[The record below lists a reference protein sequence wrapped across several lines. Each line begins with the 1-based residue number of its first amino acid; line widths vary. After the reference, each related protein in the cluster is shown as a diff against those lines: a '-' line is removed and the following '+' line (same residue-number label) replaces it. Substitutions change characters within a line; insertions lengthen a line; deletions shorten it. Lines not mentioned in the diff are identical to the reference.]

1 MSALLN
7 VGPAQI
13 FPLTVDQYHAMIDN
27 GILTSDDRVELL
39 DGVLI
44 RKLSINPYHCISVHA
59 SRQAFERVIP
69 PGWYVAD
76 QRPITLESSE
86 PEPDVAVIRGDFLD
100 YRTGHPRAENV
111 ALVVEVSDS
120 SLERDQVLKKR
131 IYAAAGI
138 ISYWIIDVKKNRVE
152 VYTEPQA
159 GDYKRCD
166 FFDRQQQI
174 PVVLDGQTVGAVPV
188 SDLLP

>member
-39 DGVLI
+39 DGVLV
-44 RKLSINPYHCISVHA
+44 RKALQNPPHRIATHA
-59 SRQAFERVIP
+59 TRQALEGIIP
-69 PGWYVAD
+69 KRWYVD
-76 QRPITLESSE
+76 EQKPITLATSE
-86 PEPDVAVIRGDFLD
+86 PEPDVAVIRGDFRD
-100 YRTGHPRAENV
+100 YFTRHPGPKEV
-111 ALVVEVSDS
+111 AIVIEVSDAT
-120 SLERDQVLKKR
+120 LERDRILKKR
-131 IYAAAGI
+131 IYAAGEITA
-138 ISYWIIDVKKNRVE
+138 YWIVDLRRNRVE
-152 VYTEPQA
+152 VYSQPEG

-166 FFDRQQQI
+166 IFEPHQQI
-174 PVVLDGQTVGAVPV
+174 SIVLDGEAMGSILV

>member
-39 DGVLI
+39 DGVLVQKALHNHPH
-44 RKLSINPYHCISVHA
+44 RISTRA
-59 SRQAFERVIP
+59 TRQALERLIP
-69 PGWYVAD
+69 KGSYVD
-76 QRPITLESSE
+76 EQKPLTLATSE
-86 PEPDVAVIRGDFLD
+86 PEPDVAVIRGDTRD
-100 YRTGHPRAENV
+100 YPNRHPGPQ
-111 ALVVEVSDS
+111 EVGIVIEISDA
-120 SLERDQVLKKR
+120 SLERDRGFKKR
-131 IYAAAGI
+131 IYAAGEIA
-138 ISYWIIDVKKNRVE
+138 SCWIVDLGRNKVE
-152 VYTEPQA
+152 VYTEPQT

-166 FFDRQQQI
+166 VFEPHQQI
-174 PVVLDGQTVGAVPV
+174 RVTLDGQSIDSIPV

>member
-27 GILTSDDRVELL
+27 GILTPDDRVELL
-39 DGVLI
+39 EGVLVQ
-44 RKLSINPYHCISVHA
+44 KLLKNPPHRFSTHA
-59 SRQAFERVIP
+59 TRQALERMIP
-69 PGWYVAD
+69 KGWYVDD
-76 QRPITLESSE
+76 QSPVTLATSE
-86 PEPDVAVIRGDFLD
+86 PEPDITVVRGDSRD
-100 YRTGHPRAENV
+100 YRTRHPGPQEV
-111 ALVVEVSDS
+111 AIVIEVSDS

-131 IYAAAGI
+131 IYAAGEI
-138 ISYWIIDVKKNRVE
+138 VCYWIVDLKRNRIE

-166 FFDRQQQI
+166 FFDRQQKI
-174 PVVLDGQTVGAVPV
+174 PVILDGQIVGSIPV